1 MSPPSLPLAVYF
13 LFYPAL
19 YSLVSFDLYSFA
31 RRGRTG
37 RDRDSLFL
45 LSLLFFSLPHKCSS
59 RLPLL
64 FTESRQ
70 CSSSSGTRAERTLR
84 ARSRYTR
91 VHPSECARLCT
102 TPRYG
107 PVPTHTSTTATSAAN
122 VLPRPTTRRCSFPS
136 PALLVPCQSSIP
148 PSARPSNS

>member
-1 MSPPSLPLAVYF
+1 MSLSSLPLAVYF

-37 RDRDSLFL
+37 RDRASLFL

-64 FTESRQ
+64 FTEPRR
-70 CSSSSGTRAERTLR
+70 CSSSAGTRAERTLR
-84 ARSRYTR
+84 ARSGYTR

-102 TPRYG
+102 SPRYG
-107 PVPTHTSTTATSAAN
+107 PVPTHSSPRATTAAY
-122 VLPRPTTRRCSFPS
+122 VLPRPTTRRRSLPT
-136 PALLVPCQSSIP
+136 PALLIP
-148 PSARPSNS
+148 PSSRPSNS